1 VAPSANLPTIIPRPT
16 YSTPMKN
23 LRAARY
29 VNSELVRLQG
39 EDLQEK
45 QAWL

>member
-1 VAPSANLPTIIPRPT
+1 
-16 YSTPMKN
+16 MKN

-29 VNSELVRLQG
+29 VTSELVGLQG